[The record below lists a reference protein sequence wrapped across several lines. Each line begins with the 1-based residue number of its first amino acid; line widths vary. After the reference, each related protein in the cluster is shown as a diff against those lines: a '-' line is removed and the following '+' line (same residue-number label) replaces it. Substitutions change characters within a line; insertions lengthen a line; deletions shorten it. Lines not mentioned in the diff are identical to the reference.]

1 MKNILQKIMRP
12 KPILA
17 FSVLMLVAF
26 FGFNNVARVEA
37 DATTTATTT
46 QGSVA
51 STSPVIIKVM
61 KHLCPASIKTQTDF
75 VNVQNNWNSGSA
87 STSSSTSESVGKFA
101 WAEWNCPTSALPGDV
116 APANTISGARTNFN
130 ITVSDTNGHTKN
142 LSQAT
147 YEPSTICESGLNMD
161 LNMNGAIST
170 STCLDASHY
179 VFTGLTGDMI
189 NVTESNA
196 SDGHHFGTV
205 LFTPTQIMANNDAQS
220 LVSITPNDSTGQGT
234 VMLSTATDTDRV
246 ITLHVFNFTDMATS
260 TGTSTPPVNSSPSI
274 TLTGANPLVVT
285 QGQTFVDPGATAS
298 DPEQGNLTSSIVVT
312 GGPVNVSTVGTT
324 TLTYTVT
331 DAGGLTKTV
340 TRTVIVQASPINGG
354 NNGGTGT
361 TSTTT
366 NNNGGGSGT
375 TTPPFST
382 DVISAFVHVLDRVQ
396 DIQAGILNLLDKLLS
411 R

>member
-1 MKNILQKIMRP
+1 
-12 KPILA
+12 
-17 FSVLMLVAF
+17 
-26 FGFNNVARVEA
+26 
-37 DATTTATTT
+37 
-46 QGSVA
+46 
-51 STSPVIIKVM
+51 
-61 KHLCPASIKTQTDF
+61 
-75 VNVQNNWNSGSA
+75 
-87 STSSSTSESVGKFA
+87 
-101 WAEWNCPTSALPGDV
+101 
-116 APANTISGARTNFN
+116 
-130 ITVSDTNGHTKN
+130 
-142 LSQAT
+142 
-147 YEPSTICESGLNMD
+147 
-161 LNMNGAIST
+161 
-170 STCLDASHY
+170 
-179 VFTGLTGDMI
+179 
-189 NVTESNA
+189 
-196 SDGHHFGTV
+196 
-205 LFTPTQIMANNDAQS
+205 MANNDAQS